1 MNGYSVKV
9 AEASKELTKKEQIQ
23 LIQGDFEKLNDVTQ
37 EGAVLIN
44 VDWYAVLDIHNEKAQ
59 DKDYQ
64 NYVIKDKNGTFYSTG
79 SASFWDSFIDI
90 MNVMAG
96 EDDWELKV
104 IRKASKNR
112 QGKEFLTCTV
122 E

>member
-1 MNGYSVKV
+1 MANYEVKI

-23 LIQGDFEKLNDVTQ
+23 LIQGDFEKLNDATQ
-37 EGAVLIN
+37 EAPVLIN
-44 VDWYAVLDIHNEKAQ
+44 VDWYAVLNIHNEKAQ
-59 DKDYQ
+59 DKDYE

-79 SASFWDSFIDI
+79 SVSFWDSFLDI
-90 MNVMAG
+90 MNVMKD
-96 EDDWELKV
+96 EPDWELKV